1 MSFKVISNLYNFI
14 LISFKMILNS
24 YNFTLMSF
32 KMISNSYNF
41 TSMSSKVISNSYYFI
56 FISSIALSS
65 LFCKFVNRIKI
76 LLKSSKAIMAKQH
89 WKPGTM
95 VYPIPAVMVSCGS
108 KPEDY
113 NIITIA
119 WTGTVC
125 SDPAMCYISV
135 RKNRHS
141 YDIIKGSG
149 EFVINLTT
157 KDLAFA
163 TDWCGVKSGKDFNK
177 FEEMKL
183 TPAPSREISAPIIE
197 ESPLSIECK
206 VKNIVELGSHDMFIA
221 EVVNVQADERYINEK
236 TGKFLLS
243 KARPIAYSHGYYF
256 ELGKLI
262 GQFGHSVMKKKTR
275 EIKGKKG
282 KVKKA

>member
-1 MSFKVISNLYNFI
+1 
-14 LISFKMILNS
+14 
-24 YNFTLMSF
+24 
-32 KMISNSYNF
+32 
-41 TSMSSKVISNSYYFI
+41 
-56 FISSIALSS
+56 
-65 LFCKFVNRIKI
+65 
-76 LLKSSKAIMAKQH
+76 MAKQH
-89 WKPGTM
+89 WRPGTM

-108 KPEDY
+108 TPEEY

-119 WTGTVC
+119 WTGTIC

-141 YDIIKGSG
+141 YDIIKNSG

-157 KDLAFA
+157 KDLAHA
-163 TDWCGVKSGKDFNK
+163 TDWCGVKSGKDFDK
-177 FEEMKL
+177 FAEMNL
-183 TPAPSREISAPIIE
+183 TPGPSREISAPIIE

-221 EVVNVQADERYINEK
+221 EVVNVQADEKFINPK

-243 KARPIAYSHGYYF
+243 KSRPLAYSHGYYF
-256 ELGKLI
+256 ELGKLV

-275 EIKGKKG
+275 EVKGKKG
-282 KVKKA
+282 KVKKEKK